1 MFTQTL
7 TLPIRLITAVG
18 LILSSLSAQAAWQL
32 VNESSQLNFIST
44 KASHIAETH
53 TFDLLSGSIADTG
66 RAQLNIDL
74 ASVATGIDIRN
85 ERMQTML
92 FNVVDFPQAEITTDL
107 DLGEFT
113 SLTGPVVKPISAKLS
128 LVGQSTQVQG
138 DVLVVPVDG
147 NTVNVTTVAPI
158 VVNANGL
165 ELVAGIEALRE
176 VAGLPSSSYSG
187 PVPCS
192 LTCRRE
198 SATKLR
204 CAPTG
209 DFTGPS
215 PSSG

>member
-7 TLPIRLITAVG
+7 TLPIRPIIAVG

-53 TFDLLSGSIADTG
+53 TFGLLSGSIADTG
-66 RAQLNIDL
+66 EAQLNVDL

-85 ERMQTML
+85 ERMRTML
-92 FNVVDFPQAEITTDL
+92 FNVLTFPQAEITTDL

-113 SLTGPVVKPISAKLS
+113 SLTGPVVKTISAKLS
-128 LVGQSTQVQG
+128 LVGQSTQVHG
-138 DVLVVPVDG
+138 DVLVVPVND

-165 ELVAGIEALRE
+165 EMVAGIEALRE
-176 VAGLPSSSYSG
+176 VAGLPSISYSV
-187 PVPCS
+187 PVTFS
-192 LTCRRE
+192 LTFRR
-198 SATKLR
+198 
-204 CAPTG
+204 
-209 DFTGPS
+209 
-215 PSSG
+215 

>member
-53 TFDLLSGSIADTG
+53 TFDLLSGSITDTG

-92 FNVVDFPQAEITTDL
+92 FNVVAFPQAEITTDL
-107 DLGEFT
+107 DLREFT

-176 VAGLPSSSYSG
+176 VAGLPSISYSV
-187 PVPCS
+187 PVTFS
-192 LTCRRE
+192 LTFRR
-198 SATKLR
+198 
-204 CAPTG
+204 
-209 DFTGPS
+209 
-215 PSSG
+215 

>member
-7 TLPIRLITAVG
+7 TLPIRPIIAVG
-18 LILSSLSAQAAWQL
+18 LILSSLSAQATWQL

-53 TFDLLSGSIADTG
+53 TFGLLSGSIADTG
-66 RAQLNIDL
+66 EAQLNVDL

-92 FNVVDFPQAEITTDL
+92 FNVLAFPQAEITTDL
-107 DLGEFT
+107 DLGEFA
-113 SLTGPVVKPISAKLS
+113 SLTRPMVKPISDKLS

-176 VAGLPSSSYSG
+176 VAGLPSISYSE
-187 PVPCS
+187 PVTFS
-192 LTCRRE
+192 LTFRR
-198 SATKLR
+198 
-204 CAPTG
+204 
-209 DFTGPS
+209 
-215 PSSG
+215 

>member
-18 LILSSLSAQAAWQL
+18 LMLSSLSAQATWQL

-53 TFDLLSGSIADTG
+53 TFGLLSGSIADTG
-66 RAQLNIDL
+66 EAQLNVDL

-85 ERMQTML
+85 ERMRTML
-92 FNVVDFPQAEITTDL
+92 FNVLTFPQAEITTDL

-113 SLTGPVVKPISAKLS
+113 SLTGPVVKTISAKLS

-158 VVNANGL
+158 VVDANGL
-165 ELVAGIEALRE
+165 EMVAGIEALRE
-176 VAGLPSSSYSG
+176 VAGLPSISYSV
-187 PVPCS
+187 PVTFS
-192 LTCRRE
+192 LTFRR
-198 SATKLR
+198 
-204 CAPTG
+204 
-209 DFTGPS
+209 
-215 PSSG
+215 

>member
-7 TLPIRLITAVG
+7 TLPIRPIIAVG

-66 RAQLNIDL
+66 RVQLNIDL

-92 FNVVDFPQAEITTDL
+92 FNVVTFPQAEITTDL
-107 DLGEFT
+107 DLGEFA
-113 SLTGPVVKPISAKLS
+113 SLTRPMVKPISAKLS

-176 VAGLPSSSYSG
+176 VAGLPSISYSV
-187 PVPCS
+187 PVTFS
-192 LTCRRE
+192 LTFSR
-198 SATKLR
+198 
-204 CAPTG
+204 
-209 DFTGPS
+209 
-215 PSSG
+215 

>member
-7 TLPIRLITAVG
+7 TLLIRLITAVG
-18 LILSSLSAQAAWQL
+18 LMLSSLSAQATWQL

-53 TFDLLSGSIADTG
+53 TFGLLSGSIADTG
-66 RAQLNIDL
+66 EAQLNVDL

-85 ERMQTML
+85 ERMRTML
-92 FNVVDFPQAEITTDL
+92 FNVLTFPQAEITTDL

-113 SLTGPVVKPISAKLS
+113 SLTGPVVKTISAKLS
-128 LVGQSTQVQG
+128 LVGQSTQVHG

-165 ELVAGIEALRE
+165 EMVAGIEALRE
-176 VAGLPSSSYSG
+176 VAGLPSISYSV
-187 PVPCS
+187 PVTFS
-192 LTCRRE
+192 LTFRR
-198 SATKLR
+198 
-204 CAPTG
+204 
-209 DFTGPS
+209 
-215 PSSG
+215 

>member
-7 TLPIRLITAVG
+7 TLQIKLITAFS
-18 LILSSLSAQAAWQL
+18 LILSSFSAQAAWQL

-85 ERMQTML
+85 ERMRTML
-92 FNVVDFPQAEITTDL
+92 FNVVAFPQAEITTDL

-113 SLTGPVVKPISAKLS
+113 SLTGPMVKPISANLS
-128 LVGQSTQVQG
+128 VVGQSTQVQG

-176 VAGLPSSSYSG
+176 VAGLPSISHSV
-187 PVPCS
+187 PVTFS
-192 LTCRRE
+192 LTFRR
-198 SATKLR
+198 
-204 CAPTG
+204 
-209 DFTGPS
+209 
-215 PSSG
+215 